1 MRKLIK
7 LTIGAAMV
15 LCVLVA
21 VSSRRGSFA
30 TQQQNDVRVLTAQER
45 AIKVSITTGGG
56 LFGPPKTLYHV
67 GQRVPV
73 NITMTNTSDQPVEVC
88 VSDTLYQDSPQ
99 LVRDGQPV
107 PYLALEAQM
116 VKADQK
122 YKTCSEINVPETFIL
137 QPKEARVVDWFIL
150 ADGRTI
156 MGDMPWYAPLQAG
169 KYELTDRR
177 RLSCCDGPMVE
188 SNKISFEVVP

>member
-15 LCVLVA
+15 LCVLVG
-21 VSSRRGSFA
+21 VSSRRSSFA
-30 TQQQNDVRVLTAQER
+30 TQQQNDVRALTAQEP

-73 NITMTNTSDQPVEVC
+73 NITLTNTSDQTVEVC
-88 VSDTLYQDSPQ
+88 VSGTLYQDSPR
-99 LVRDGQPV
+99 LVKDGQPV
-107 PYLALEAQM
+107 PYLALQAQM
-116 VKADQK
+116 EKADQK
-122 YKTCSEINVPETFIL
+122 YKTCSEINVPETFVL

-150 ADGRTI
+150 AEGRTN
-156 MGDMPWYAPLQAG
+156 MGDMPWYEPLQAG
-169 KYELTDRR
+169 KYELTDQR
-177 RLSCCDGPMVE
+177 RLSCCAGPMAE